1 MNKKIIYLFYTSLGL
16 NIILLST
23 VLVFIFQNKLA
34 GDVSILAVDEKQY
47 IARDLNFSIEY
58 PDRFDEPSLII
69 IDDESRPDIGSVY
82 LGVNGELELWHNMA
96 EEATKIG
103 SGIEGGPDGVLI
115 SVYKNPKKL
124 SPKDWVIE
132 NTNAQYI
139 VSNYNQEYLT
149 QNLEN
154 IHTGNG
160 VIEGIKYSW
169 CGLMCEDVVVFLDKR
184 NELVYMVRAIYMSNS
199 SSIRGDLWYII
210 NSFSFLN

>member
-96 EEATKIG
+96 EEAAKIG